1 VIMNQ
6 ILPGVFRYG
15 DNIYTK
21 NASPGTQVYGEPL
34 IERGEVEYRRWVASR
49 SKLGAAVQNGA
60 ELGIKVESEVVYLG
74 AASGTTVS
82 HVSDIAVDGF
92 VIAVEFSKDVAR
104 DLLGVAESRGNIAPA
119 VADARNPDEYSDLV
133 DGADVLVQDV
143 SQRDQVEIFE
153 RNVEE
158 IPVSGTGLLV
168 VKAGSIDSSADP
180 EAVFSGVEDA
190 ISLSIENKINLSPFY
205 TDQRLFILDI

>member
-1 VIMNQ
+1 MNQ

>member
-1 VIMNQ
+1 MTMNQ

-104 DLLGVAESRGNIAPA
+104 DLLGVAESRDNIAPV

-153 RNVEE
+153 RNVEQ

-190 ISLSIENKINLSPFY
+190 ISLSVENKIDLSPFY